1 MVHKKASL
9 FLAITW
15 TTLITILSLVNV
27 GSLGNT
33 IKIPYKDKMVHF
45 VFYFLFYVL
54 WYGFFKLKTTANKI
68 KYTILFAAIGYGIL
82 MELLQAI
89 MANHRSS
96 DFVDVIA
103 NSVGAFCGL
112 IAVTCFLSNKKD
124 I

>member
-1 MVHKKASL
+1 MHKKAYL

-15 TTLITILSLVNV
+15 TTFLTVLSLVNV

-54 WYGFFKLKTTANKI
+54 WYSFLKLNSSSSKLKFKV
-68 KYTILFAAIGYGIL
+68 LFAAIGYGIL
-82 MELLQAI
+82 IEVLQEV

-96 DFVDVIA
+96 DSVDVLA

-112 IAVTCFLSNKKD
+112 IAVTYFLSNKKD
-124 I
+124 N

>member
-1 MVHKKASL
+1 MHKKAYL
-9 FLAITW
+9 FLATTW

-54 WYGFFKLKTTANKI
+54 WFSFFKLNTTSSKL
-68 KYTILFAAIGYGIL
+68 KFKVLFAAIGYGIL

-124 I
+124 N